1 MKLYEILDKIQT
13 SVENA
18 SNVPLTNKIMLDKD
32 EFLDLLDELRSGPS
46 AIERMVLD
54 AANLVCGTTIG
65 ILQHPDIKASGHAA
79 ANFDVLIV
87 DEASKTTFQ
96 EFLVPALL
104 AKRWV
109 VVGDPK
115 QLSPYVD
122 DAAMAVNVEACLGD
136 EHTRNACIDVF
147 MASQEDPRRRRVAV
161 VALDEAKKI
170 DVYAAQATAR
180 GVLLADACNDDAV
193 WSAAVVV
200 GDASNLERRE
210 EELPLDVATLRHG
223 GDGLDTIRRRA
234 DAWLLISG
242 RAREEQPEWAPEIA
256 WRIARLYEQRFVQEA
271 EPGVPQTRSTSQ
283 RLRKQIEALL
293 PAAETGVKPEAI
305 WVKID
310 RVRRVALPSILES
323 LRQGFERDPQARM
336 STALSDGLP
345 ASALQLR
352 HVLLSTQHRMHP
364 EIAAFPHEHIYAGK
378 ALFTP
383 EHMSDE
389 RAWSF
394 RRHAHRGVWLDVRGG
409 FNGRFNS
416 NPAEAAAA
424 LAELQA
430 FDTWAAHN
438 PRRDGRPWEAAV
450 LTFYRGQEREIR
462 NHLRRWT
469 RQGSGMRHFT
479 QGPKAKPHLT
489 IELCTVDRFQGHE
502 ADLVILSFASARPT
516 SFLESPNRL
525 NVALT
530 RARYQRI
537 VVGDR
542 HAMKRAQPSVLGAF
556 AEQEVWEAQIKKTG
570 ETHAS

>member
-1 MKLYEILDKIQT
+1 M
-13 SVENA
+13 
-18 SNVPLTNKIMLDKD
+18 
-32 EFLDLLDELRSGPS
+32 
-46 AIERMVLD
+46 
-54 AANLVCGTTIG
+54 
-65 ILQHPDIKASGHAA
+65 
-79 ANFDVLIV
+79 
-87 DEASKTTFQ
+87 
-96 EFLVPALL
+96 
-104 AKRWV
+104 
-109 VVGDPK
+109 
-115 QLSPYVD
+115 
-122 DAAMAVNVEACLGD
+122 
-136 EHTRNACIDVF
+136 
-147 MASQEDPRRRRVAV
+147 AV